1 MTGSRPTGRSDRLR
15 IRDAVLRASP
25 SSVVDGASEGRP
37 PVRRHF
43 GRTRRRSS
51 SAPGRDQRRLRRCS
65 PSCSSS
71 RWVARGRLECLS
83 AGTLQ
88 PSSFSLRCR
97 LMIRKDSEATRQA
110 ARAEDAS
117 RAAADAVLVAAS
129 VASLVS
135 VAFVLVDAANR
146 SGLAKGGFIG
156 LAVASV
162 VAAWLAVHSVYM
174 LRYARLY
181 YADPVGGISFH
192 ADDEPDYRDFAYVA
206 LTIGMTFQVS
216 DTDLTAKADP
226 AYRPPTRPALISVR
240 RSDRGNHDQHRRQ
253 PRKCAGRPLSGPET
267 QPRAVGIPRVRPE
280 AAPRRPGL
288 VWVVASPSRRLANA
302 RLAAGFAAGAVRE
315 KRRLTRERT
324 TRWGSGDCSY
334 GSWPVR

>member
-1 MTGSRPTGRSDRLR
+1 MERAR
-15 IRDAVLRASP
+15 AVLPFAGTSAGRGGDRA
-25 SSVVDGASEGRP
+25 
-37 PVRRHF
+37 
-43 GRTRRRSS
+43 
-51 SAPGRDQRRLRRCS
+51 LRR
-65 PSCSSS
+65 
-71 RWVARGRLECLS
+71 VAISGVCAALALVLVVSLGGSWSLGVSVGWDAAALAFLASVS
-83 AGTLQ
+83 AI
-88 PSSFSLRCR
+88 
-97 LMIRKDSEATRQA
+97 IRKDAKATRQA

-117 RAAADAVLVAAS
+117 RAAADAVLLAAS

-216 DTDLTAKADP
+216 DTDLTAKP
-226 AYRPPTRPALISVR
+226 IRRTALR
-240 RSDRGNHDQHRRQ
+240 H
-253 PRKCAGRPLSGPET
+253 ALLSF
-267 QPRAVGIPRVRPE
+267 
-280 AAPRRPGL
+280 L
-288 VWVVASPSRRLANA
+288 
-302 RLAAGFAAGAVRE
+302 FGAVIVAI
-315 KRRLTRERT
+315 TINIV
-324 TRWGSGDCSY
+324 GSLASAQHGH
-334 GSWPVR
+334 